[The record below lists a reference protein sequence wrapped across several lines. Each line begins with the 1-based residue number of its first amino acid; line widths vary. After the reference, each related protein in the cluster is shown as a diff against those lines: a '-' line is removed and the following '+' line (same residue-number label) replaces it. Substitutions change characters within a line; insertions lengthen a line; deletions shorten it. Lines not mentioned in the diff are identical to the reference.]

1 MKDAILNFYGFSKLP
16 FGKDL
21 SPDEVFPTASGTDA
35 SAMLELGLESE
46 DIMVIIGPVGCGKS
60 LVLRSATR
68 AFDSNRYQLIYLR
81 GSIDKPSE
89 LFKLILQGMKID
101 PPYSMTRAKPA
112 FYNAVAEATRKPV
125 IVIDDAQDTAKEAL
139 LTLKAMTN
147 FEADSS
153 HRITFILAGQP
164 ELATILNFSHFEP
177 LRTRIRLFH
186 QLTGMSLEET
196 AGYINHR
203 LKIVHR
209 EENLFSDAAMSEI
222 FNQSNGIPRKINS
235 LCYLA
240 ILRGAIRQKQILDTL
255 DIPQDEG

>member
-1 MKDAILNFYGFSKLP
+1 MKDAILSHYGFSRLP

-21 SPDEVFPTASGTDA
+21 LPEEIFPTASGSDA
-35 SAMLELGLESE
+35 SAMLELGLDTE
-46 DIMVIIGPVGCGKS
+46 DIMVISGPVGCGKS
-60 LVLRSATR
+60 LVLRIATSR
-68 AFDSNRYQLIYLR
+68 FDSNRYQLIYLR
-81 GSIDKPSE
+81 GNISKPSE

-101 PPYSMTRAKPA
+101 PPYSITKVKPV

-125 IVIDDAQDTAKEAL
+125 IVLDDAQDTAPEVL
-139 LTLKAMTN
+139 LMLKSMTN

-153 HRITFILAGQP
+153 NRITFILAGQS
-164 ELATILNFSHFEP
+164 ELSTILSYAHFES
-177 LRTRIRLFH
+177 LRTRIRLYH

-196 AGYINHR
+196 AGYIDHR

-209 EENLFSDAAMSEI
+209 EEKLFSDAAKSEI
-222 FNQSNGIPRKINS
+222 FKQSNGIPRKINS

-240 ILRGAIRQKQILDTL
+240 IVRGAIRKKQILDTL